1 MTDIRFYHLQMLP
14 LERALPKL
22 VAKVLAS
29 GARAVIKL
37 GSDERVAQ
45 IDAALWTYDPNSF
58 LPHGTARDGRPQDQP
73 VWITTEDENPNAADV
88 LILADGAT
96 SEHVAEFGKC
106 LEVFDGNDANAVS
119 QARERWRAYKAAPHR
134 LTYWQQDAD
143 GRWQQ
148 ME

>member
-14 LERALPKL
+14 LERALPAL

-37 GSDERVAQ
+37 GSDERVTQ
-45 IDAALWTYDPNSF
+45 IDGALWTYDPNSF
-58 LPHGTARDGRPQDQP
+58 LPHGTARDGRAQDQP

-96 SEHVAEFGKC
+96 SAHVTDFGKC
-106 LEVFDGNDANAVS
+106 LEVFDGNDTDAVA
-119 QARERWRAYKAAPHR
+119 QARERWRGYKAAAHQ

-143 GRWQQ
+143 GRWKQ

>member
-1 MTDIRFYHLQMLP
+1 MTDIRFYHLQMMP
-14 LERALPKL
+14 LERALPVL

-45 IDAALWTYDPNSF
+45 IDSALWTYDPNSF

-73 VWITTEDENPNAADV
+73 VWITTDDENPNAADV

-96 SEHVAEFGKC
+96 SGHVADFAKC
-106 LEVFDGNDANAVS
+106 LEVFDGNDAEAVAN
-119 QARERWRAYKAAPHR
+119 ARERWRVYKAASHQI
-134 LTYWQQDAD
+134 TYWRQDAG
-143 GRWQQ
+143 GRWQR

>member
-1 MTDIRFYHLQMLP
+1 MTDIRFYHLQQLP
-14 LERALPKL
+14 LERALPAL

-45 IDAALWTYDPNSF
+45 IDGVLWTSDPNSF
-58 LPHGTARDGRPQDQP
+58 LPHGTARDGRAPDQP

-96 SEHVAEFGKC
+96 STRVADFGKC
-106 LEVFDGNDANAVS
+106 LEVFDGNDADAVAR
-119 QARERWRAYKAAPHR
+119 ARERWRGYKAAAHQ
-134 LTYWQQDAD
+134 LTYWQQDAA
-143 GRWQQ
+143 GRWKH